1 MKGAWNTMI
10 HREDKNMSY
19 ETTAANAAEWALGK
33 VGCAYSQA
41 KRTQE
46 NVFDCSSLVARAYSA
61 QGKRWRHGGSV
72 PTSTKEVYD
81 DDFELLW
88 PESYAD
94 LGKSFGAESVLR
106 KARKP
111 GDLQFL
117 CTDPGTSRSNRIT
130 HVVMMAD
137 EDQIVHAR
145 STRYGVCTNDWTLY
159 AGKVCAV
166 CRYNPS
172 GALRTGMKGYRTL
185 ALQQA
190 LNRLGANLD
199 EDGEYGSATENAVK
213 AWQAASGRT
222 ATGEADRAML
232 ETLELLKG
240 EEPEHSGETPENSD
254 ESPTGLLVEITGRT
268 VNLRAGPGTNY
279 ASVKIAKQGETYE
292 AVDTDGWQAILLA
305 GKIRWVSRK
314 FSKALKFDE
323 KDEENL
329 L

>member
-1 MKGAWNTMI
+1 MTY
-10 HREDKNMSY
+10 REDKHMSY

-33 VGCAYSQA
+33 VGCAYSQT

-46 NVFDCSSLVARAYSA
+46 KVFDCSSLVARAYSA
-61 QGKRWRHGGSV
+61 QGKRWRYGGSV
-72 PTSTKEVYD
+72 PTSAQEVYD

-88 PESYAD
+88 PESYASI
-94 LGKSFGAESVLR
+94 GKSFGGKSVLS
-106 KARKP
+106 KARQP

-117 CTDPGTSRSNRIT
+117 CTDSDTGRSNRIT
-130 HVVMMAD
+130 HVAMMAD
-137 EDQIVHAR
+137 EDRIVHAR

-159 AGKVCAV
+159 AGKVCAI

-172 GALRTGMKGYRTL
+172 GTLRTGMKGYRTL

-190 LNRLGANLD
+190 LNRRGANLD
-199 EDGEYGSATENAVK
+199 EDGEYGGATANVVK
-213 AWQAASGRT
+213 AWQAENGQS
-222 ATGEADRAML
+222 ATGEADRATLKALGLL
-232 ETLELLKG
+232 EE
-240 EEPEHSGETPENSD
+240 EEPENPG
-254 ESPTGLLVEITGRT
+254 ESPEKQLVEITGGT
-268 VNLRAGPGTNY
+268 VNVRTGPGTDY
-279 ASVKIAKQGETYE
+279 APVKIAKRGETYE

-323 KDEENL
+323 KDENNL